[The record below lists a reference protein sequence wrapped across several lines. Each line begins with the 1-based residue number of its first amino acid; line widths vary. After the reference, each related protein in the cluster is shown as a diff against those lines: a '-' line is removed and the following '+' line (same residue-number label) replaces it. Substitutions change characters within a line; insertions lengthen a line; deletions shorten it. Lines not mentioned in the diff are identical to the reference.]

1 MFFGKLLFARWA
13 NTQLFL
19 RRLFLRNTATV
30 WRRLFLR
37 NTAARGAIRPAGK
50 YAPLFAITPSN
61 IASKRPTGTLHHRF
75 IVEQT
80 TFRRPRGRIRSVHKD
95 KAPNGRFCI
104 IVSSSNGRLPP
115 QSARR
120 SWPHRAI
127 QVRGVFVSRI
137 CLRWRLRC
145 RWRRRDRNRCAR
157 PLP

>member
-1 MFFGKLLFARWA
+1 MFFGKLLFALGQIRSFFCVA
-13 NTQLFL
+13 YFYEI
-19 RRLFLRNTATV
+19 RRRFGAAY
-30 WRRLFLR
+30 FYAH
-37 NTAARGAIRPAGK
+37 TAARGAIRPAGK
-50 YAPLFAITPSN
+50 YAPLFAMTPSN
-61 IASKRPTGTLHHRF
+61 IASKRPLGALHHRF

-80 TFRRPRGRIRSVHKD
+80 AFRRPRGRIRSVHKD

-104 IVSSSNGRLPP
+104 IVSSSNERLPP

-127 QVRGVFVSRI
+127 RVRGVFASRI